1 MFKKLLIVGLV
12 AVMFW
17 IIVSCV
23 DVCLTVSRG
32 NYGVTSKG
40 IISYN
45 NTHEYNAIVPF
56 LVINDWRGDAILVIG
71 DGKIR

>member
-1 MFKKLLIVGLV
+1 MVKKLLAVGFV

-32 NYGVTSKG
+32 DYGVTSEG

-45 NTHEYNAIVPF
+45 NTHEPNAVVPF
-56 LVINDWRGDAILVIG
+56 LIINDWRGDAILVIG

>member
-1 MFKKLLIVGLV
+1 MIKKLLIVGLV

-17 IIVSCV
+17 IIVSYV

-32 NYGVTSKG
+32 DYGVTSEG

-45 NTHEYNAIVPF
+45 NIHEQNAVVPF